1 MAALAEYLKKYNS
14 DAGPS
19 VKQKK
24 KKKEKRKG
32 LRDTSG
38 GLRIVDADVVWQKD
52 TQHDSEDDE
61 GENSGKNYVEFRI
74 HPSDMWP
81 EYLKKSA
88 AQFQENI
95 PSGLILVPHTFS
107 AFSKKSLPDQ
117 NQTLN
122 S

>member
-52 TQHDSEDDE
+52 TRHDSDDDE
-61 GENSGKNYVEFRI
+61 GENSAKNYVQFRSD
-74 HPSDMWP
+74 PSDMWP
-81 EYLKKSA
+81 EYLLKIRLRNLKSISLLA
-88 AQFQENI
+88 
-95 PSGLILVPHTFS
+95 SSSCRTLSMLLGKFS
-107 AFSKKSLPDQ
+107 TR
-117 NQTLN
+117 QTIT